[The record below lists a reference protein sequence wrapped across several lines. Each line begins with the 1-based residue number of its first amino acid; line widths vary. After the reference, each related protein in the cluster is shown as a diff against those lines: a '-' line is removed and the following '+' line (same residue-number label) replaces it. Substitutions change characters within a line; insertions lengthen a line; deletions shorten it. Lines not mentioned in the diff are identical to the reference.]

1 MTLPT
6 EISTRETLDLLEG
19 GEGFLVMDIRDETS
33 FAAGHIP
40 GAISNPANAFDL
52 GKVQAH
58 ATPETRIV
66 VSCYRGMM
74 SRDVVA
80 YLRQQGF
87 DNAQSMAGGW
97 DGWRRLGS
105 APVERA

>member
-19 GEGFLVMDIRDETS
+19 DEGFLVMDIRDETS

-52 GKVQAH
+52 GKRLVPIIEQMRAWGNDFRP
-58 ATPETRIV
+58 T
-66 VSCYRGMM
+66 
-74 SRDVVA
+74 
-80 YLRQQGF
+80 LQQIL
-87 DNAQSMAGGW
+87 QKK
-97 DGWRRLGS
+97 
-105 APVERA
+105 EE